1 MPNNISGEIMDMSEI
16 EAIRAEIAEIK
27 EWLSGRPSA
36 SMDPSIEKVPGK
48 LMRLSELKSMLRVD
62 KGARPDT
69 HMMDAQTY
77 TE

>member
-1 MPNNISGEIMDMSEI
+1 MNDFEI

-36 SMDPSIEKVPGK
+36 SMDPCIDKVIVK
-48 LMRLSELKSMLRVD
+48 LNRLSELKSMLRID

-69 HMMDAQTY
+69 HMMDAQTCI
-77 TE
+77 EPDSNS